1 MRYPQVA
8 GGDVVTS
15 ENGGLLVDDLVDA
28 QVGVEVGLDVLE
40 DGNRAVG
47 TSTTMKRLAFSF

>member
-1 MRYPQVA
+1 MSGQDGP
-8 GGDVVTS
+8 
-15 ENGGLLVDDLVDA
+15 LLVDDLVNA

-47 TSTTMKRLAFSF
+47 TSSSV